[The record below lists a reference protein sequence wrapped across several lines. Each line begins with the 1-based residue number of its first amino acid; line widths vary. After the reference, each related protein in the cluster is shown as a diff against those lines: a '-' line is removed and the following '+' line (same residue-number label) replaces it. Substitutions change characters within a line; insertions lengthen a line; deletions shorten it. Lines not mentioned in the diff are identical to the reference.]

1 MNKRYLVILIF
12 SFIPVIVYNQS
23 RTLDFYLDAGIH
35 NSPLLKDY
43 NNQINSALIDSLL
56 IRSSQ
61 MPQVEASSQL
71 LYAPVYGNFGYDEI
85 ATNGGNYQ
93 GLIGVSQNIFN
104 KKVLNNKFQSVN
116 IQRQTANNESRIS
129 IADLKR
135 VITEQYLAA
144 YADYNELAFNKSF
157 LEFGYKENEIIRK
170 FVSRGLCKQ
179 TDYLSLQIETQT
191 QEILVNQ
198 LTSRFEKDL
207 RQLNQLCGINDSG
220 LYRLTLPVIT
230 IAGSQDIDNLPL
242 FVKYR
247 LDSLRIENE
256 KAAIDLK
263 YKLKMNWFADAGF
276 LTSTPWNFY
285 QHFGYS
291 AGVNLSIPVYDGH
304 QKTREKQKLSLEE
317 DTRSG
322 YKNNFKN
329 QYNQQIQQ
337 LYGELKSL
345 QIMTTQL
352 EKQLSTSEQ
361 LVNTLRGQ
369 LETGIIQMTEY
380 INAIKNLRYIN
391 KNLSDNN
398 IRIQQVINELNYFL
412 AQ

>member
-1 MNKRYLVILIF
+1 MYKRYLVILIF

-170 FVSRGLCKQ
+170 FVSQGLCKQ

-247 LDSLRIENE
+247 LDSLRIEM
-256 KAAIDLK
+256 K
-263 YKLKMNWFADAGF
+263 
-276 LTSTPWNFY
+276 
-285 QHFGYS
+285 
-291 AGVNLSIPVYDGH
+291 
-304 QKTREKQKLSLEE
+304 R
-317 DTRSG
+317 
-322 YKNNFKN
+322 
-329 QYNQQIQQ
+329 
-337 LYGELKSL
+337 
-345 QIMTTQL
+345 
-352 EKQLSTSEQ
+352 
-361 LVNTLRGQ
+361 LR
-369 LETGIIQMTEY
+369 
-380 INAIKNLRYIN
+380 
-391 KNLSDNN
+391 
-398 IRIQQVINELNYFL
+398 
-412 AQ
+412 